1 MKPPLHPTDHGPWM
15 QNLGVVYCG
24 TLRNDSRREVA
35 VIDNRRKTLHN
46 LHTSMHETIAKV
58 HLDFI
63 ASMGAQLLRALGHFS
78 GDSQS
83 MNHAWLRLRVGTDD
97 LPNPYPCPPSPP
109 AILGGGYL
117 HPRGRAVHG
126 ALWPC
131 SWNRRYILLAFPSV
145 GSGCG
150 SALLLGYL
158 GCLLL

>member
-1 MKPPLHPTDHGPWM
+1 MIPN
-15 QNLGVVYCG
+15 QAA
-24 TLRNDSRREVA
+24 RREVA

-97 LPNPYPCPPSPP
+97 LPNPYRGLPVLP
-109 AILGGGYL
+109 ARRPFSVVAIYTPEGGRFTELYG
-117 HPRGRAVHG
+117 
-126 ALWPC
+126 
-131 SWNRRYILLAFPSV
+131 LAPGIGGISF
-145 GSGCG
+145 
-150 SALLLGYL
+150 
-158 GCLLL
+158 